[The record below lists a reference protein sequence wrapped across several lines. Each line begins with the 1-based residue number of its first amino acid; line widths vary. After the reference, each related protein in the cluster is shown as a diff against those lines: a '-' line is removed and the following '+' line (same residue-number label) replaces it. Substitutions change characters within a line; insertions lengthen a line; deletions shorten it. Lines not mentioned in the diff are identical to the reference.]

1 MLISNDERRCK
12 KGRKMCPDGQS
23 SETWETRTERLRIVA
38 PRVFSCAN
46 WEETRP
52 HTHIYLHIEKEILDE
67 QTKSRPAFPRI
78 HVGGEQVGKAEAALE
93 DECGPFIA

>member
-1 MLISNDERRCK
+1 MSASVRKGGKCVLMGRVRRHGK
-12 KGRKMCPDGQS
+12 RGQRG
-23 SETWETRTERLRIVA
+23 SESVA